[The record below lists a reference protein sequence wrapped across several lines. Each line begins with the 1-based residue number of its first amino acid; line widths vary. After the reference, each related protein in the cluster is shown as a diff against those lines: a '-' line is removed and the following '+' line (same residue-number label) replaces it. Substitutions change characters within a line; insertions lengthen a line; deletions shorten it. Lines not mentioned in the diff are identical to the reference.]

1 MAGKTGKTQNVE
13 RRTPNAEVKAGE
25 HPLVLFTSKDGA
37 VSVSATVERETVW
50 LTQAQMAQVFE
61 VKRPAITKHLANIFK
76 TGELDEESTCS
87 ILEHMGQGGSRA
99 YATRYYN
106 LDAIIAVGYRVNSRR
121 ATQFRI
127 WATGVLRD
135 YMLKGYALNRQR
147 LKVLGQV
154 VTILKRAEKQ
164 LDAAQVLDVV
174 ERYTVALDLL
184 DDYDHQRIGKP
195 KGRMARSRLT
205 YDECRRLID
214 AMRFGSESELFGR
227 ERDESF
233 KGSLGAIYQTFDG
246 KEVYPTVEEKAA
258 NLLYFIVKNHS
269 FADGNKRIGAALFLH
284 FLNKNGALLT
294 EDGHKRLAD
303 HTLVALTILIA
314 ESKPA
319 ERETML
325 NLVMTFLAEDGQEG
339 GHGREC

>member
-1 MAGKTGKTQNVE
+1 MAGKTRKTQNAE
-13 RRTPNAEVKAGE
+13 RRTPNAEVEAGE
-25 HPLVLFTSKDGA
+25 HPLVLFTSEDGA

-164 LDAAQVLDVV
+164 LDAAQVLDVI
-174 ERYTVALDLL
+174 ERYTDALDLL

-195 KGRMARSRLT
+195 KGRKDRSRLT

-246 KEVYPTVEEKAA
+246 KEVYPSIEEKAA

-294 EDGHKRLAD
+294 KDGHKRLAD

-319 ERETML
+319 ERETIL
-325 NLVMTFLAEDGQEG
+325 NLVMTFLAE
-339 GHGREC
+339 R

>member
-1 MAGKTGKTQNVE
+1 VE
-13 RRTPNAEVKAGE
+13 AGE
-25 HPLVLFTSKDGA
+25 HPLVLFTSEDGA

-164 LDAAQVLDVV
+164 LDAAQVLDVI
-174 ERYTVALDLL
+174 ERYTDALDLL

-195 KGRMARSRLT
+195 KGRKDRSRLT

-246 KEVYPTVEEKAA
+246 KEVYPSIEEKAA

-284 FLNKNGALLT
+284 FLNKNG
-294 EDGHKRLAD
+294 R
-303 HTLVALTILIA
+303 
-314 ESKPA
+314 
-319 ERETML
+319 
-325 NLVMTFLAEDGQEG
+325 
-339 GHGREC
+339 C